1 LQAQKTAEM
10 KRLIITILLSLSALA
25 CAAQT
30 SWVGVDL
37 PWMPERRAGG
47 MRRMVQYIPSDS
59 VIGAREVVRT
69 AVYDRHGYE
78 TGPMIDLEYDTL
90 GRLIRRQE
98 KEEREVAGVKF
109 VDTVR
114 IQTLSYSPE
123 GLVSR
128 YSDMSLHRIGNRWYT
143 SMIDTH
149 INTYQLTGMS
159 LQAGLGVTR
168 CTYRRIHQ
176 WRPASY
182 FGFNQGREGDVP
194 YSMEA
199 TCRCERVFDEQGRLV
214 KEVSEDCDEGLHS
227 YDREFVYD
235 EQGRIVQEYRNTY
248 EGLDTLFYRYN
259 ILGQLIGMD
268 GVGYSEDM
276 KVDIHIRCQTDG
288 KPLEETTTW
297 WNLEEEGDPEGY
309 PQAILRTYYNKQGDV
324 VRTAYPGEPVYEY
337 EYEYW

>member
-1 LQAQKTAEM
+1 M
-10 KRLIITILLSLSALA
+10 KGLLAIILLSFSALA
-25 CAAQT
+25 GVAQT
-30 SWVGVDL
+30 SWVGEDL
-37 PWMPERRAGG
+37 PWMPERHANG

-69 AVYDRHGYE
+69 AYYDRHGYE

-98 KEEREVAGVKF
+98 KEVRDVAGVQF

-128 YSDMSLHRIGNRWYT
+128 YSDMSLHRIGGSWYK

-168 CTYRRIHQ
+168 CTYRRSHQ

-182 FGFNQGREGDVP
+182 FGYNNGRKGDVP
-194 YSMEA
+194 YSTET
-199 TCRCERVFDEQGRLV
+199 TCTCERLFDQQGRLV
-214 KEVSEDCDEGLHS
+214 KEVREDCDEGLHS
-227 YDREFVYD
+227 YGREYVYD
-235 EQGRIVQEYRNTY
+235 EQGRIAQEYRNTY
-248 EGLDTLFYRYN
+248 EDLDTLYYRYN

-268 GVGYSEDM
+268 GVGYSEGM

-288 KPLEETTTW
+288 KPLEESTTW
-297 WNLEEEGDPEGY
+297 WNMEEEGDPESY
-309 PQAILRTYYNKQGDV
+309 PQAILRTYYNPQGDV